1 MHLKELIR
9 SVLITMHVDVT
20 KNLKYDRLTLKV
32 IEKVLQFGGNAI
44 DVGCHKGEILEI
56 ILKLAPLG
64 HHVGFEPIPA
74 LYDQLS
80 EQFRGRATIY
90 PYALSDHDGTTTF
103 QYVRNA
109 PAYSGIKKREYSTN
123 HPDIEEINVEMR
135 TLDSLIPS
143 DQTVKL
149 IKVDVEGAEYLVLK
163 GALQTLRRHQPV
175 VIFEC
180 GLGASEFYG
189 TQPEHIFD
197 LLTRDAGLNIH
208 LIPDWL
214 KGYPWLSREDFCR
227 IYRERKD
234 YYFVASAK

>member
-1 MHLKELIR
+1 MHFKELIR
-9 SVLITMHVDVT
+9 NVLMSLHVDAT

-32 IEKVLQFGGNAI
+32 LEQVLKYGGNAI
-44 DVGCHKGEILEI
+44 DIGCHKGEILEI
-56 ILKLAPLG
+56 MLKLAPLG
-64 HHVGFEPIPA
+64 HHIGFEPIPS
-74 LYDQLS
+74 LYDHLKA
-80 EQFRGRATIY
+80 QFDGRATIL
-90 PYALSDHDGTTTF
+90 PYALSNTNGNTTF

-109 PAYSGIKKREYSTN
+109 PAYSGIRKREYATN

-135 TLDSLIPS
+135 TLDSVITS
-143 DQTVKL
+143 DQTVRL
-149 IKVDVEGAEYLVLK
+149 IKIDVEGAEYLVLK

-189 TQPEHIFD
+189 TQPEQIYD

-214 KGYPWLSREDFCR
+214 NGYPWLSREDFIR
-227 IYRERKD
+227 IYREKKD
-234 YYFVASAK
+234 YYFVAAAN

>member
-9 SVLITMHVDVT
+9 SVLIKMHVDVT

-32 IEKVLQFGGNAI
+32 IERVLQYGGNAI
-44 DVGCHKGEILEI
+44 DVGCHKGEILETV
-56 ILKLAPLG
+56 LKLAPLG
-64 HHVGFEPIPA
+64 HHIGIEPIPA
-74 LYDQLS
+74 LYDHLVNLF
-80 EQFRGRATIY
+80 EDRATIY
-90 PYALSDHDGTTTF
+90 PYALSDHSGTTSF

-109 PAYSGIKKREYSTN
+109 PAYSGIKKREYATS
-123 HPDIEEINVEMR
+123 HPDIEEIHVEMR
-135 TLDSLIPS
+135 TLDSLISP

-149 IKVDVEGAEYLVLK
+149 IKIDVEGAEYLVLK

-180 GLGASEFYG
+180 GLGASDFYG
-189 TQPEHIFD
+189 TQPEQIFD

-214 KGYPWLSREDFCR
+214 NGYPWLSREDFCR
-227 IYRERKD
+227 VYRERKE